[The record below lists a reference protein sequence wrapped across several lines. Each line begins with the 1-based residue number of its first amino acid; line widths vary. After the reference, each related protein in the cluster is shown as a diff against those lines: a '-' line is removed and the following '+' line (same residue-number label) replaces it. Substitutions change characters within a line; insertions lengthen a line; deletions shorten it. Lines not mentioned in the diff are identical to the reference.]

1 MTDDTSRVPKLRF
14 PGFAGAWEQRKVGD
28 FLVESHIP
36 GSNGATARKLTVK
49 LWGKGVVAKQEIYS
63 GSKATSYYV
72 RRAGQFMYGKL
83 DFLHQAFGIV
93 PDELDGYESTQDS
106 PAFDVAHDL
115 NPFFFVEYISRKS
128 FYVYQ
133 GTIANGSRKAKRIHA
148 DTFFAMPIVLPR
160 KNEQDCIAQLFA
172 MFDDLITLHQ
182 RKLSHL
188 RQLKSWILFVS
199 ATFGLLA
206 GLV

>member
-1 MTDDTSRVPKLRF
+1 MILGIQRSVSIDQAGLRDVTAPF
-14 PGFAGAWEQRKVGD
+14 FSHAWEQRKVGD

-182 RKLSHL
+182 RK
-188 RQLKSWILFVS
+188 QLNI
-199 ATFGLLA
+199 
-206 GLV
+206 